1 MKKLLFIPFLFLI
14 FLLGC
19 KGGPGDTPD
28 GPGQFDIKKINL
40 NYSMD
45 SQYSDYQGL
54 ELYKKISD
62 GNYHYLFYIRNHIN
76 GSITV
81 YYDKDYLGFIRDPRD
96 DYDSYKETL
105 NEKYFNL
112 AFNLEEP
119 ETFSDYSSYEFEIKN
134 NKIIFIIL
142 PTVKLTSNFYKYF
155 IDSDEY
161 PLFFSNNENNIEI
174 GFNFEENI
182 FKENCVDGKYN
193 FTDFKDLSNMRY
205 CYPRTFLY
213 GTDSYIGEERDYIT
227 TILYDIKTSDKDFK
241 TSYKKLIGLE
251 YEYDSGLY
259 FDYELMERSIEYNE
273 DPSECSFTNS
283 DYSIERHNF
292 IKNHGT
298 VYNVSCDKFN
308 FKYFENNN
316 QYSNYLCLNAKLKN
330 IELYEL
336 YNNKYTSIIL
346 SKEDFKSLYD
356 YIDNKGLNISINDIE
371 FSPFE
376 NKIIGCRFY
385 EYCY

>member
-1 MKKLLFIPFLFLI
+1 MKKLLFIPLFFLS
-14 FLLGC
+14 LLVGC
-19 KGGPGDTPD
+19 KGGPGNSPAV
-28 GPGQFDIKKINL
+28 PEQFDIEKINL
-40 NYSMD
+40 DYSMD

-62 GNYHYLFYIRNHIN
+62 GNDHYLFYIRNHFN
-76 GSITV
+76 ESIKV
-81 YYDKDYLGFIRDPRD
+81 YYDKNYLGFIPVPLD
-96 DYDSYKETL
+96 DYDYYTEPL

-112 AFNLEEP
+112 EFNLEEP
-119 ETFSDYSSYEFEIKN
+119 ETFSGYSYEYEIKN
-134 NKIIFIIL
+134 NKIHFIIL
-142 PTVKLTSNFYKYF
+142 PTIKLTSNFYKYF

-161 PLFFSNNENNIEI
+161 PLFFSNNEKNIEI

-182 FKENCVDGKYN
+182 FKENCVDGVYY

-213 GTDSYIGEERDYIT
+213 GTNSYIGKNRDYIT
-227 TILYDIKTSDKDFK
+227 TILYDIKTSDEDFR

-251 YEYDSGLY
+251 YEYDSDLY
-259 FDYELMERSIEYNE
+259 YDYDLMEKIIEYNE
-273 DPSECSFTNS
+273 NPSDYTFYNS

-298 VYNVSCDKFN
+298 VYNISCDKFN
-308 FKYFENNN
+308 FKNFENNN
-316 QYSNYLCLNAKLKN
+316 ELCLNVKLKN

-346 SKEDFKSLYD
+346 SKEDFKPLYD
-356 YIDNKGLNISINDIE
+356 YIDNNGLNISINDIE
-371 FSPFE
+371 FSPYE